1 MIYLNIILTILCI
14 ILIGM
19 TIALITFWKSYQK
32 TITAFKQKTPQFGDP
47 NTFKESMKI
56 IENLFN
62 NKKN

>member
-1 MIYLNIILTILCI
+1 
-14 ILIGM
+14 M

-56 IENLFN
+56 IENLVN
-62 NKKN
+62 HKKN